1 MKKTDNTKLITVGE
15 LVKELAGY
23 DKKHWD
29 WNVEITAEGVEGE
42 EDPTCIITGMG
53 LDEDGDL
60 RIEIEEEWAGGGD
73 YYVGGLLEQLRDFD
87 ASTRVY
93 LAGGGLL
100 FSIDSQGGI
109 FAETDEDDDTLSCN
123 ATAFGEY
130 EEQPTVEKVSEAE
143 KRVLPEKKRKK
154 SCATPW
160 GFIMLMILA
169 IAATIAAIYLGIYY
183 NVIAICIIGLVALIA
198 IMVVVA
204 RVETCPYCGSIRLKK
219 EKIDPKWNIANWSV
233 KCKRCG
239 EKFFM
244 E

>member
-1 MKKTDNTKLITVGE
+1 MKKTENTKLITVGE

-23 DKKHWD
+23 EKKHWD

-42 EDPTCIITGMG
+42 EEDPTCIIIGMG
-53 LDEDGDL
+53 LDKDGDL

-73 YYVGGLLEQLRDFD
+73 YYVGELLEQLKDYD
-87 ASTRVY
+87 AGTRVY

-109 FAETDEDDDTLSCN
+109 FADADEDDDALCCY
-123 ATAFGEY
+123 ATPFGEY
-130 EEQPTVEKVSEAE
+130 EVQPAGGRASKVEKRERA
-143 KRVLPEKKRKK
+143 RKHDK
-154 SCATPW
+154 VPW
-160 GFIMLMILA
+160 GFIMLMLLA
-169 IAATIAAIYLGIYY
+169 IAASIAAIFFGIYF

-219 EKIDPKWNIANWSV
+219 EKIDPRFNIANWSV
-233 KCKRCG
+233 KCKKCG
-239 EKFFM
+239 EEFFM